1 MWCGLVRIRVA
12 VIARTDILIHFCPT
26 PLNLTSVVNSPTEL
40 QTKAAS
46 VLCSD
51 KTPSL
56 RNLASWL
63 EVGEDLMV
71 IAGILLDCRQ
81 QQNESG

>member
-1 MWCGLVRIRVA
+1 
-12 VIARTDILIHFCPT
+12 
-26 PLNLTSVVNSPTEL
+26 VNSPTEL

-46 VLCSD
+46 VHCSD

-81 QQNESG
+81 QQNEFG